1 MGFVDSMK
9 DFFGR
14 GEEDFEEY
22 EEYEDEEIEEQE
34 APKFTRFYNRP
45 KRDNVVSFDEAQRR
59 TTANMSDVTIV
70 KVRKF
75 EEAEAV
81 ADILK
86 SGSPVIFDVLEMEK
100 AEDAKRVV
108 DFISGVVCGIN
119 GNHKRVSGGI
129 FIATPQNMVINIEE
143 NPRRGRSN
151 WNMMNN

>member
-22 EEYEDEEIEEQE
+22 EEYEDEEMEEAE
-34 APKFTRFYNRP
+34 APKFPRFYNRP
-45 KRDNVVSFDEAQRR
+45 RRDNVVSFDEAPKRM
-59 TTANMSDVTIV
+59 TANMSDVTIV
-70 KVRKF
+70 KIRKF
-75 EEAEAV
+75 EEAEAI

-86 SGSPVIFDVLEMEK
+86 GGSPVVFDVLETEN
-100 AEDAKRVV
+100 AEAAKRVV
-108 DFISGVVCGIN
+108 DFISGVVCGID
-119 GNHKRVSGGI
+119 GNYKRVSGGI

-143 NPRRGRSN
+143 NPRRSRSN

>member
-14 GEEDFEEY
+14 GEEEFEEY
-22 EEYEDEEIEEQE
+22 EEYEDEEIEE
-34 APKFTRFYNRP
+34 APRFPKFYNRP
-45 KRDNVVSFDEAQRR
+45 KRDNVVPFEEPQRR
-59 TTANMSDVTIV
+59 AQSANMSDVTIV
-70 KVRKF
+70 KVRKY
-75 EEAEAV
+75 EEVEAV

-86 SGSPVIFDVLEMEK
+86 AGSPVIFDVLEMEK

-143 NPRRGRSN
+143 NPRRSRTN
-151 WNMMNN
+151 FNMMNN